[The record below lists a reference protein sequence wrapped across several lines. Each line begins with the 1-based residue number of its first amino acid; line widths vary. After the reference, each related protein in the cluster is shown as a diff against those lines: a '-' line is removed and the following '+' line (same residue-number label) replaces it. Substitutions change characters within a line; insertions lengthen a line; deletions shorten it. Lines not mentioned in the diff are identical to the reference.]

1 MSPRTPP
8 SPAQRLAG
16 IAAILATLAHAITAA
31 AEAPARPNI
40 LVIITD
46 QQSADA
52 MSCRIGDRYIKT
64 PHMDSLAA
72 HGAFFTRAY
81 SANPLCVP
89 SRTAM
94 FTGRY
99 PCETGVQSND
109 PVPFDAHAFPTMG
122 TYFRQAGYDTGY
134 VGKWHLLVPVE
145 NPALSGFNFAANIQ
159 NNGGDAR
166 TPAAV
171 AEFLGRRR
179 DGPFLLVASFV
190 NPHNI
195 AEWSRGQRLPD
206 GEIGT
211 PPPPEDCPPPP
222 ANLAPTAGESDTMN
236 YVRQSYQS
244 SWVFPVGHFD
254 VAKWRQYRWAYYR
267 LIERSDALIGRVL
280 ESLAACGHAGDT
292 VIVFTAD
299 HGDCQGA
306 HGWSQKTVFYEES
319 VRVPLIVSAPGVGR
333 AITSDRFVQTG
344 VDLIP
349 TLCDFAGIP
358 KPPALPGLS
367 LRASAEGAAVP
378 DPRRYVIASNHFVE
392 GMPILGI
399 MMKPAGRMLRS
410 ERYKYCVYDQGHNR
424 ESLFDLD
431 NDPGELTNL
440 AGDPAD
446 QAVLDGHRAM
456 LLEWSRAHHDTG
468 FPFISPVA
476 RSN

>member
-1 MSPRTPP
+1 MARCH
-8 SPAQRLAG
+8 AAALAF
-16 IAAILATLAHAITAA
+16 AITAA
-31 AEAPARPNI
+31 AAAPASPNI

-52 MSCRIGDRYIKT
+52 MSCRIGDRYIRT
-64 PHMDSLAA
+64 PNMDSLAA
-72 HGAFFTRAY
+72 HGVFFTRAY
-81 SANPLCVP
+81 SANPICVP

-109 PVPFDAHAFPTMG
+109 KMPFDARAFPTMG

-134 VGKWHLLVPVE
+134 VGKWHLLIPIE
-145 NPALSGFNFAANIQ
+145 DRSQSGFDYAANIQ
-159 NNGGDAR
+159 NNGGDAA

-171 AEFLGRRR
+171 AEFLGRKR
-179 DGPFLLVASFV
+179 DRPFLLVASFV

-195 AEWSRGQRLPD
+195 AEWSRGQPLPD
-206 GEIGT
+206 GEIGQ
-211 PPPPEDCPPPP
+211 PPPPEDCPPAPD
-222 ANLAPTAGESDTMN
+222 NLAPTAGEADTIGT
-236 YVRQSYQS
+236 VRQSYQS

-254 VAKWRQYRWAYYR
+254 RAKWRQYRWAYYR

-280 ESLAACGHAGDT
+280 ASLAASGHAGDT
-292 VIVFTAD
+292 VVVFTAD

-319 VRVPLIVSAPGVGR
+319 VRVPFIVSAPGVRG
-333 AITSDRFVQTG
+333 ATTSDRFVQTG

-367 LRASAEGAAVP
+367 LRATAEGAIVP
-378 DPRRYVIASNHFVE
+378 DPRRYAVASNHFVE
-392 GMPILGI
+392 GMAILGI
-399 MMKPAGRMLRS
+399 LPKPAGRMLRS

-424 ESLFDLD
+424 ESLYDLEK
-431 NDPGELTNL
+431 DPGELVNL

-446 QAVLDGHRAM
+446 QAILNEHRAM
-456 LLEWSRAHHDTG
+456 LLEWCGTYHDAA
-468 FPFISPVA
+468 FPLIPPVA
-476 RSN
+476 KPN